1 MMAEKIKNNLKEIH
15 TILYRYFLK
24 VILKIFR
31 VFFLD
36 KRLDYKLYGTNYGGM
51 IIADHKS
58 LESSIILSAG
68 SGEDLTF
75 DIELINKYQCQI
87 ILIDPTP
94 RAIDYYELITNNF
107 GSNST
112 KTYSDKGYE
121 LPEVYDLRKVNL
133 NNLKLIKYALHHE
146 DNLDI
151 KFFAPPIEEHVSYSI
166 TNFRSDYSE
175 NSPHIIVKTK
185 TINSIIGEED
195 INEISLIKL
204 DIEGAEIPVIYK
216 MLKDKIYPYQIA
228 VEFGDLMNKKF
239 TKTLKFL
246 KLFLF
251 IIFRG
256 YKLAN
261 FDRYPNFLF
270 VKKNKFYNI

>member
-15 TILYRYFLK
+15 AILYKYFLK

-36 KRLDYKLYGTNYGGM
+36 KSLDYKLYGTNYGGM
-51 IIADHKS
+51 IIADHIS
-58 LESSIILSAG
+58 LENSIILSAG

-251 IIFRG
+251 IIFSG

-270 VKKNKFYNI
+270 IKKNKFYNI

>member
-1 MMAEKIKNNLKEIH
+1 MAEKIKNNLKEIH
-15 TILYRYFLK
+15 AILYKYFLK

-36 KRLDYKLYGTNYGGM
+36 KSLDYKLYGTNYGGM
-51 IIADHKS
+51 IIADHIS
-58 LESSIILSAG
+58 LENSIILSAG

-270 VKKNKFYNI
+270 IKKNKFYNI

>member
-1 MMAEKIKNNLKEIH
+1 MAEKIKNNLKEIH

-36 KRLDYKLYGTNYGGM
+36 KSLDYKLYGTNYGGM

-58 LESSIILSAG
+58 LENSIILSAG

-87 ILIDPTP
+87 ILVDPTP

-107 GSNST
+107 GRYST

-121 LPEVYDLRKVNL
+121 SPEVYDLRKVNL

-151 KFFAPPIEEHVSYSI
+151 KFFAPPIEDHVSYSI

-195 INEISLIKL
+195 INEISLLKL

-270 VKKNKFYNI
+270 IKKNKFYNI

>member
-1 MMAEKIKNNLKEIH
+1 MANKIKNNFKEIYV
-15 TILYRYFLK
+15 ILYMFLLK
-24 VILKIFR
+24 VTLKIFR

-36 KRLDYKLYGTNYGGM
+36 KNFDYKLYGTSYGGM

-58 LESSIILSAG
+58 LDGSIILSAG
-68 SGEDLTF
+68 TGEDLTF
-75 DIELINKYQCQI
+75 DIELINKHQCRI

-94 RAIDYYELITNNF
+94 RAIDYYELITNHF

-112 KTYSDKGYE
+112 KTYTDTGYE
-121 LPEVYDLRKVNL
+121 LPEVYDLRKVSHS
-133 NNLKLIKYALHHE
+133 NLKLIKYALYHE

-166 TNFRSDYSE
+166 TNWQSKYSRD
-175 NSPHIIVKTK
+175 SAHIFVKTK
-185 TINSIIGEED
+185 TINSIIAEES

-204 DIEGAEIPVIYK
+204 DIEGAEIPVMYK
-216 MLKDKIYPYQIA
+216 MLKDKIYPNQIA
-228 VEFGDLMNKKF
+228 IEFSDLMNKKF
-239 TKTLKFL
+239 TKLFKFL
-246 KLFLF
+246 KLFVF
-251 IIFRG
+251 IIFKG

-270 VKKNKFYNI
+270 IKKNKFYNI

>member
-1 MMAEKIKNNLKEIH
+1 MMAQKIKNIFEVIYG
-15 TILYRYFLK
+15 ILYQYFLK

-31 VFFLD
+31 VFLLD
-36 KRLDYKLYGTNYGGM
+36 KRLDSKLYGTNYGGM
-51 IIADHKS
+51 IIADHSS
-58 LESSIILSAG
+58 LQNSVILSAG
-68 SGEDLTF
+68 TGEDLTF

-94 RAIDYYELITNNF
+94 RAIDYYELITSHF

-121 LPEVYDLRKVNL
+121 LPEVYDLRKVDHY
-133 NNLKLIKYALHHE
+133 NLKLIKYALHHE
-146 DNLDI
+146 NNLDI
-151 KFFAPPIEEHVSYSI
+151 KFYAPPVDDHVSYSI
-166 TNFRSDYSE
+166 TNFRSNYSE
-175 NSPHIIVKTK
+175 DSPHIIVKTK
-185 TINSIIGEED
+185 TINSIIAEEK

-216 MLKDKIYPYQIA
+216 MLRDKIYPFQIA

-239 TKTLKFL
+239 VKTFKFL
-246 KLFLF
+246 KLFTF
-251 IIFRG
+251 IILKG

-270 VKKNKFYNI
+270 VKKNKFYNT

>member
-15 TILYRYFLK
+15 AILYKYFLK

-36 KRLDYKLYGTNYGGM
+36 KSLDYKLYGTNYGGM
-51 IIADHKS
+51 IIADHIS
-58 LESSIILSAG
+58 LENSIILSAG

-185 TINSIIGEED
+185 TINSIIGDED

-270 VKKNKFYNI
+270 IKKNKFYNI

>member
-15 TILYRYFLK
+15 AILYKYFLK

-36 KRLDYKLYGTNYGGM
+36 KSLDYKLYGTNYGGM
-51 IIADHKS
+51 IIADHIS
-58 LESSIILSAG
+58 LENSIILSAG

-195 INEISLIKL
+195 INKISLIKL

-270 VKKNKFYNI
+270 IKKNKFYNI